1 MNYTDRCGVCKDI
14 AGTLISFLR
23 MAGFEAYPAMTMA
36 GSRVESILPITLTT
50 ACSSEIE

>member
-14 AGTLISFLR
+14 AGTLVSFLR

-36 GSRVESILPITLTT
+36 GSRVKVFLRIISIIV
-50 ACSSEIE
+50 